1 MPEKRI
7 GQFDLKIQSELYNSL
22 QNWLNPWIF
31 CITIDTKNPGISLFF
46 YRGYSMSV
54 LADKGT
60 EILLGVS
67 ITGLVSSIIWL
78 LKQYDRLDLECHDLR
93 RDVSHL
99 QRDRDSLSNAIADND
114 KEFHIYSSKI
124 EQYLNTIERR
134 FTRLEGRLNS
144 LYSRRS
150 SDVEI
155 KPE

>member
-1 MPEKRI
+1 MPASRI
-7 GQFDLKIQSELYNSL
+7 GQFDLKIQSGLYNSL
-22 QNWLNPWIF
+22 QNWLIPWTF
-31 CITIDTKNPGISLFF
+31 CNNSVTKSPGINLFF

-54 LADKGT
+54 LTDKGV

-93 RDVSHL
+93 RDVAHL

-114 KEFHIYSSKI
+114 KEFHVYSSKT
-124 EQYLNTIERR
+124 EQYFNTIERR
-134 FTRLEGRLNS
+134 FSRLEGRLNS
-144 LYSRRS
+144 LYSRRAG
-150 SDVEI
+150 DVEI

>member
-1 MPEKRI
+1 MPESRI
-7 GQFDLKIQSELYNSL
+7 GQFDLKIQSGLYNSL
-22 QNWLNPWIF
+22 QNWLIPWTF
-31 CITIDTKNPGISLFF
+31 CINSDTKSPGINLFF

-54 LADKGT
+54 LADKGV

-114 KEFHIYSSKI
+114 KEFNVYSSRT
-124 EQYLNTIERR
+124 EQYFNTVNSR
-134 FTRLEGRLNS
+134 FSRLEGRLNS